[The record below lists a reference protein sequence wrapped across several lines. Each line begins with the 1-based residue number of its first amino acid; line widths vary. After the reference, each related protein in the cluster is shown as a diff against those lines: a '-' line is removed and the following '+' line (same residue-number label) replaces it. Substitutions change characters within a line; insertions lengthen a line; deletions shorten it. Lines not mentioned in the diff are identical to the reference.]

1 MSKSNRLFAV
11 SALILVLIL
20 AVIACAVNP
29 VSGKKEIM
37 FFSEQQEIA
46 MGQETDKSIRQQF
59 GIYEDKALNDY
70 VNRIGQS
77 MVPLSHRPKLKHQF
91 AVLDTPVVNAFAAPG
106 GFIYVTRGILALMNS
121 EAELAA
127 VLGHEMGHVA
137 ARHSMKQMSDQLL
150 AQIGLIVGSVISKD
164 IRKFAGVASIGMQL
178 LFLKFSRSD
187 EYQADAL
194 GIRYARQAQYAP
206 GEMLRFFSALENMS
220 AEGSRH
226 KIPTFLSTHPMTS
239 DRIAKVKEQISSQD
253 ARLAIKGEE
262 YLRRLDGMVYGDN
275 PRQGFVENGIFCQ
288 PEMAFQFAVP
298 GGWAVDNTPAQVVIG
313 EKEGKAA
320 LLLQAETSS
329 QDLDPYLQAKVQ
341 GLGQAKLLKKASDP
355 VNRLSAR
362 HAYFQVPQEQGEP
375 LAIRISCI
383 RKDALVYSFLAMS
396 ATGTADTYQP
406 VMERSILSFDR
417 LSDPRLLKRV
427 PDRISLLRPDGRR
440 SFQKMLADAGVD
452 RQLWKQ
458 LAVFNSLLLEAVPE
472 NGRLVKLVK

>member
-1 MSKSNRLFAV
+1 MCKSNRPFAV
-11 SALILVLIL
+11 FAIVLALIL

-29 VSGKKEIM
+29 VSGKKELM

-77 MVPLSHRPKLKHQF
+77 MVPQSHRPNLKHQF

-137 ARHSMKQMSDQLL
+137 ARHSMKQLSGQML

-194 GIRYARQAQYAP
+194 GIRYARQAQYSP

-239 DRIAKVKEQISSQD
+239 DRIARVKEQVSSQD
-253 ARLAIKGEE
+253 ARLAVKGEE

-275 PRQGFVENGIFCQ
+275 PRQGFVENGVFCQ
-288 PEMAFQFAVP
+288 PELAFQFAVP

-329 QDLDPYLQAKVQ
+329 QDLDQFLQAKVQ
-341 GLGQAKLLKKASDP
+341 GLGQAKLLKKTGDP
-355 VNRLSAR
+355 VNRLPAR

-375 LAIRISCI
+375 LAIRVSCI

-396 ATGTADTYQP
+396 TYGTASTFQP

-417 LSDPRLLKRV
+417 ISDPRLLKRV

-440 SFQKMLADAGVD
+440 SFQTMLADAGVD

-458 LAVFNSLLLEAVPE
+458 LAVFNSLPLEAVPE
-472 NGRLVKLVK
+472 SRRLVKLVK